1 MHKHNSVFLKFKR
14 PWRYFF
20 EVTIASAIISKF
32 FDIVALSYRAVETR
46 LKCCFLRPVG
56 TMINIVQLYYLF
68 INEKKNQKLI
78 EMLHMGLN

>member
-1 MHKHNSVFLKFKR
+1 M
-14 PWRYFF
+14 
-20 EVTIASAIISKF
+20 TIASAIISKF
-32 FDIVALSYRAVETR
+32 FDIVALSYRVVETR
-46 LKCCFLRPVG
+46 LKSFFLRSVG